1 MSESTVKRSPPPG
14 SQAWCAAQIGF
25 SAPYMTKLKKA
36 GRIRP
41 EPDGTWSPES
51 VRAQIE
57 ASRDAGNILATAVR
71 NQLAAVPEVRAEA
84 AAVVATVTDDLT
96 DSQVEALY
104 GPDHKQNLLIA
115 RSLRERE
122 AATRERIARQKEEG
136 ALGLIAD
143 FERESFTAA
152 RTTRDAVMRACTKL
166 APLLAPITDA
176 WEIERKLAEA
186 MRAALQEAADG
197 LR

>member
-1 MSESTVKRSPPPG
+1 MSYVAVMLRCSN
-14 SQAWCAAQIGF
+14 A
-25 SAPYMTKLKKA
+25 YLTKQKKA
-36 GRIRP
+36 GVIRP
-41 EPDGTWSPES
+41 DDDGRWRVDS
-51 VRAQIE
+51 VRAQLE
-57 ASRDAGNILATAVR
+57 AAKDPGNILATAVR

-84 AAVVATVTDDLT
+84 AAAVASVTDDLT
-96 DSQVEALY
+96 DSQIEALY

-122 AATRERIARQKEEG
+122 AAARERIARQKDEG

-152 RTTRDAVMRACTKL
+152 RITRDAVMRACAKI
-166 APLLAPITDA
+166 APLLAPIADA
-176 WEIERKLAEA
+176 WEIERRLAEA